1 MIKIIKRTGHEFSNN
16 NCMQM
21 AAALAYYTVFSLP
34 PLLVIVVSVAGM
46 FVGEEDV
53 RTRVESETRAVVG
66 DRGAAQIGTM
76 ISHAQKPGRGVWG
89 TVIGGAMLLFG
100 ATGVMVQLQ
109 ASLNQAWDVKP
120 DPRQGGARTF
130 LVKRILSL
138 AMILAIAF
146 LMLVSLVISTILN
159 TLHEQVGG
167 WLPVGLSRT
176 ALGLA
181 HGTVSYLVIT
191 VLFAGMYKYLPDVK
205 VAWRDVWL
213 GGALTA
219 ALFVLAKWGLGVYL
233 AHSDIAST
241 YGAAGA
247 LALILVWIY
256 YSGVIFLLG
265 AEFTQVWARHH
276 GRGFEPADGAVRA
289 KTAGA

>member
-1 MIKIIKRTGHEFSNN
+1 
-16 NCMQM
+16 M

-46 FVGEEDV
+46 FVSTDDV
-53 RTRVESETRAVVG
+53 QTLVKSETRAVVG
-66 DRGAAQIGTM
+66 DGGAAQIGTM
-76 ISHAQKPGRGVWG
+76 IQHAQMPGRGLWG
-89 TVIGGAMLLFG
+89 TVIGGVMLLFG

-109 ASLNQAWDVKP
+109 DSLNQAWDVKP
-120 DPRQGGARTF
+120 DPRQGGAKAF
-130 LVKRILSL
+130 VVKRMLSV

-146 LMLVSLVISTILN
+146 LLLVSLVVSMILN
-159 TLHEQVGG
+159 SVHEQVGG
-167 WLPVGLSRT
+167 WLPAGISEG
-176 ALGLA
+176 ALKLA

-213 GGALTA
+213 GAALTA
-219 ALFVLAKWGLGVYL
+219 ALFVLAKWGLGLYL
-233 AHSDIAST
+233 SRSDVAST

-247 LALILVWIY
+247 LALILIWIY

-276 GRGFEPADGAVRA
+276 GRGFEPAAGAIRA
-289 KTAGA
+289 KAAGI